1 MTFRSTGRAKR
12 NFRDWA
18 HGQLGGLSTPSCK
31 QGLSV
36 FLSIGV
42 TLSSLNLDGC
52 AKAKQPQQATTPSQ
66 QAPPTSYAT
75 PTADQLYSLVAPI
88 ALFPDNLLAQVLAG
102 STFPD
107 QITTAY
113 QWVQQNST
121 LKGQQLLQAV
131 NQQPWDASVK
141 GLTQF
146 PDVLNQM
153 ATNLT
158 WTSALGDA
166 YFNVPQSVMNAV
178 QVMRQRSYQAGT
190 LKTTQQQN
198 VTVQNQAPGAAAPA
212 QPSSGSPQVT
222 VVQPPP
228 QTIVIQPA
236 QPDVVYVPTYNPT
249 VVYGAPVAV
258 YPGYSTGALVAT
270 SLISFGVGMAVGA
283 AISNGGCCGWGW
295 NSWGCG
301 WHNST
306 VVYNHNTYISTSN
319 TFVNRNNYYNRNVNV
334 NNINTANI
342 NRNNIN
348 RNTVNTN
355 NYRANNF
362 NSNARS
368 ANFSTPHFNQQLN
381 QPQYQNSRVQ
391 PGAANQPGLNQQNR
405 AGMNQQNRGALS
417 QNQNRAGNLSQ
428 RSETRRA
435 ATDNS
440 PCVATPAVPSAITA
454 REVTPAPIVPA
465 GSKVLQGIG
474 LRRVEVSA
482 NREAG
487 ARPQP
492 QGAGRRPAPSLAAP
506 DG

>member
-1 MTFRSTGRAKR
+1 MTFVSTGLAKCNLRHWARAR
-12 NFRDWA
+12 
-18 HGQLGGLSTPSCK
+18 LGGFTVPSCK

-36 FLSIGV
+36 FLCICV
-42 TLSSLNLDGC
+42 NLSFINLDGC
-52 AKAKQPQQATTPSQ
+52 EKPKLAQQRSQPAPSQ
-66 QAPPTSYAT
+66 QAPTASYAT

-107 QITTAY
+107 QITTAFH
-113 QWVQQNST
+113 WVQQNSK
-121 LKGQQLLQAV
+121 LQGQQLLEAA

-153 ATNLT
+153 ATNLS

-178 QVMRQRSYQAGT
+178 QVMRERSYQAGT
-190 LKTTQQQN
+190 LKSTQQQN
-198 VTVQNQAPGAAAPA
+198 VTVQNQPPGAAAEPS
-212 QPSSGSPQVT
+212 SSGSPQVT

-249 VVYGAPVAV
+249 VVYGAPVAA
-258 YPGYSTGALVAT
+258 YPGYSTGAMVAT

-283 AISNGGCCGWGW
+283 AISGGGCCGWGW

-319 TFVNRNNYYNRNVNV
+319 TFVNRNNYYSR
-334 NNINTANI
+334 NTANI
-342 NRNNIN
+342 
-348 RNTVNTN
+348 NTN

-362 NSNARS
+362 NSTPRN
-368 ANFSTPHFNQQLN
+368 ANFSTPHFNQKYD
-381 QPQYQNSRVQ
+381 QPQYQNSRTNLAQNNRLQ
-391 PGAANQPGLNQQNR
+391 PGAGNQSGLNQQNR
-405 AGMNQQNRGALS
+405 AGMNPQNRGTLS
-417 QNQNRAGNLSQ
+417 QNQNRTGNLSQ
-428 RSETRRA
+428 AQRGPARGYGQQPTRSNTSSAFGNYGQGGSVRTNSARGQQSFEGNRA
-435 ATDNS
+435 
-440 PCVATPAVPSAITA
+440 SAGGGFGN
-454 REVTPAPIVPA
+454 RGA
-465 GSKVLQGIG
+465 GQ
-474 LRRVEVSA
+474 
-482 NREAG
+482 
-487 ARPQP
+487 RPQSR
-492 QGAGRRPAPSLAAP
+492 QLGGRR
-506 DG
+506 